1 VNQRPVAKPNHVIR
15 IGDTIAMP
23 QGAFYRIVRVLAVGA
38 RRGPV
43 AEARSLYEEIADPVL
58 LKELAP
64 TWTPLLSECETLGGD
79 ER

>member
-43 AEARSLYEEIADPVL
+43 AEIADPGL